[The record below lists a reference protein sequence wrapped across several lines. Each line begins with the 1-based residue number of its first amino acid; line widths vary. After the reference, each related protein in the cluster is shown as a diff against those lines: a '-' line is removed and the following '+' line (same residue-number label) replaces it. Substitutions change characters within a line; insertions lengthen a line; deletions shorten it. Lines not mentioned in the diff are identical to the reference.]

1 MQTLQN
7 LYCWGRLC
15 GIIIDAQVCKM
26 TNCLLILLGSNLVIC
41 LFFSGIRSQIP
52 VSIKTLVLVQL
63 MLVCDLFLN
72 TFADSIRS
80 SMAPS
85 DKPYIYIY
93 AQFGWGVGKS
103 GKETD

>member
-7 LYCWGRLC
+7 LYCWSRLR
-15 GIIIDAQVCKM
+15 GIIIDALVCKM

-52 VSIKTLVLVQL
+52 VSIKTLALVQL
-63 MLVCDLFLN
+63 MLVCNLFL
-72 TFADSIRS
+72 TAFADSIRS
-80 SMAPS
+80 SMALS
-85 DKPYIYIY
+85 DKPNN
-93 AQFGWGVGKS
+93 AQYGWGVGKS